1 MELQTKMDNLG
12 GDNPIYI
19 GESVPGTSPATARW
33 RIQMHTYTG
42 TDLVITA
49 WANGSKKFDKVWDDR
64 TTYTYITS

>member
-1 MELQTKMDNLG
+1 MELQTKMDYLG
-12 GDNPIYI
+12 GANPIYI

-42 TDLVITA
+42 TTLTIIA

>member
-1 MELQTKMDNLG
+1 MVLQTKMDNLG

-33 RIQMHTYTG
+33 RIEMHTYTG
-42 TDLVITA
+42 TDLTIIA

-64 TTYTYITS
+64 ATYTYITS